1 MKNSNLPGLSPLWLI
16 SLALV
21 LGTIIV
27 TAIPGSIATGEN
39 IKSSDWIGFAGS
51 VVAGGM
57 TLFAATLAWF
67 AVQRQIKAQDE
78 SEERSVK
85 RSAEQRMTDFAEAKY
100 AAKIVLTHTVHAAAA
115 VLNVTSK
122 YVELSRE
129 PEAVGMVEYGGRTKA
144 GEIRPLLDAAMVQ
157 LKATMSHFAVTEAW
171 KDLGVEDKGNYL
183 VITST
188 LHAVMNIYETP
199 SPAFGFLTMVVN
211 QRETLTHFSIYLRA
225 FDDELADIYE
235 RDSKL

>member
-21 LGTIIV
+21 LSTTIV
-27 TAIPGSIATGEN
+27 VLIPVSIATGDK

-51 VVAGGM
+51 IAAGAM

-67 AVQRQIKAQDE
+67 AVQRQIKSQEDAE
-78 SEERSVK
+78 VRATE
-85 RSAEQRMTDFAEAKY
+85 RSAEQRTIEMAEAKY
-100 AAKIVLTHTVHAAAA
+100 AATIVLTHTVHAAAA
-115 VLNVTSK
+115 VLNVTLQFIEASQ
-122 YVELSRE
+122 E
-129 PEAVGMVEYGGRTKA
+129 PQTLGIQEYGNPRKTNA
-144 GEIRPLLDAAMVQ
+144 VRPKLDAAMAQ

-183 VITST
+183 VVTST
-188 LHAVMNIYETP
+188 LHTVMNIYDNPPPTL
-199 SPAFGFLTMVVN
+199 GYLGVIIN
-211 QRETLTHFSIYLRA
+211 QRDALTKFAIYLRA
-225 FDDELADIYE
+225 FDPELADVYE